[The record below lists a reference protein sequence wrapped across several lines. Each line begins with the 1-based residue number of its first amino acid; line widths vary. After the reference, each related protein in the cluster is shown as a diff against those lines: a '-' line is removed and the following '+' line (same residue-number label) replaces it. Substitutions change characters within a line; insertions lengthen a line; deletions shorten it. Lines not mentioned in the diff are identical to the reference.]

1 MGELYTMSEARPECI
16 DRGVFCCTAM
26 LDAHYITQCTDA
38 AHSLIC
44 QPLCG
49 VGEASGSQ

>member
-26 LDAHYITQCTDA
+26 HTILPNVQMLRIH
-38 AHSLIC
+38 
-44 QPLCG
+44 
-49 VGEASGSQ
+49 